1 MLKNPRL
8 ARLKNSL
15 KNNTMA
21 KLPEYFFID
30 RKKFNIKYWNKKE
43 ANKVSCDGQFDLDNA
58 TITINKDLKPKAKLI
73 TVIHEFLHFL
83 VWYNSLK
90 INIKTEEKYVDLFS
104 TQLIEILL
112 NKKNKDLKNLII
124 KILKDN

>member
-1 MLKNPRL
+1 M
-8 ARLKNSL
+8 
-15 KNNTMA
+15 TA
-21 KLPEYFFID
+21 KLPTHFFID
-30 RKKFNIKYWNKKE
+30 RKKFLIKYWNNE
-43 ANKVSCDGQFDLDNA
+43 QANKVKCDGEFDIEKA
-58 TITINKDLKPKAKLI
+58 EITINKDLEPKEKLI

-90 INIKTEEKYVDLFS
+90 LNARTEEKYVDLFS

-112 NKKNKDLKNLII
+112 NKQNKDLKELII

>member
-1 MLKNPRL
+1 M
-8 ARLKNSL
+8 
-15 KNNTMA
+15 TA
-21 KLPEYFFID
+21 KLPEHFFID
-30 RKKFNIKYWNKKE
+30 RKKFLIKYWNKKE
-43 ANKVSCDGQFDLDNA
+43 ASKVQCDGQFDLDDA
-58 TITINKDLKPKAKLI
+58 VITINKDLKPKEKLI

-90 INIKTEEKYVDLFS
+90 LNARTEEKYVDLFS

-112 NKKNKDLKNLII
+112 NKQNKDLKELII

>member
-1 MLKNPRL
+1 
-8 ARLKNSL
+8 
-15 KNNTMA
+15 MA
-21 KLPEYFFID
+21 KLPEYFYID
-30 RKKFNIKYWNKKE
+30 RKKFYIEYWNKEE
-43 ANKVSCDGQFDLDNA
+43 ASKVQCDGQFDLDKA
-58 TITINKDLKPKAKLI
+58 VITINKDLKPKDKLI

-104 TQLIEILL
+104 TQLIQIIL
-112 NKKNKDLKNLII
+112 NPKNKDLKELII